1 MLMMTTVV
9 GRWLVEANRNMDEGM
24 FALEDAVF
32 SPPCVQKRFKQKVKF
47 LYGEEK

>member
-24 FALEDAVF
+24 FALEDAVS
-32 SPPCVQKRFKQKVKF
+32 SPLVFKSDLNKK
-47 LYGEEK
+47 